1 MSMHYEIVL
10 HPGSTEDYVTACQSC
25 ATLLLSRVPE
35 ARSHPE
41 PAAPC
46 QLRYE
51 GVCDHGA

>member
-1 MSMHYEIVL
+1 MHYEIVL
-10 HPGSTEDYVTACQSC
+10 HPGNSEDYVTACKSC

-51 GVCDHGA
+51 GVCDDES